1 MKNVLVLGAGISGLG
16 AAQVLAKRGFNV
28 VLSDLA
34 DRIGDKKKKL
44 IEAGVIFCF
53 GPQSDLLLEGMDTV
67 VLSPAVPSENPIVRG
82 AIKRGISVIS
92 EVELGY
98 LITKAP
104 ILGITGTN
112 GKTTTTTLLGKMIKE
127 ESIPCAVAGNIGVS
141 LSVEVENV
149 PQTGLI
155 AAELSS
161 FQLEFIDTFKPKA
174 AVILNITPDHMERH
188 HTMDAYVAAKS
199 RIFENMDKE
208 SYLLL
213 NEQDPYTPKLLEE
226 AEKHTSVYLLN
237 VSTEVDRGACIVN
250 NKLVLKVNKQQI
262 IICDISE
269 LQIKGAQNHEDCL
282 AAAFLAYIGGVSIE
296 SIRKVLLSFKGL
308 AHRVEFVR
316 TLHGVSY
323 FNDSKATN
331 VDAALKGMSSFNK
344 PLILIVGGHD
354 KGTPLHDFMK
364 YVKIHAKYIILIGE
378 SSERFYEEAKRAG
391 IHTIEKAV
399 NMEEAIK
406 KAQNIATI
414 GDVVMLSPA
423 CSSFDMYS
431 CYEERGDI
439 FKDIVNHLN

>member
-213 NEQDPYTPKLLEE
+213 NEQ
-226 AEKHTSVYLLN
+226 V
-237 VSTEVDRGACIVN
+237 
-250 NKLVLKVNKQQI
+250 
-262 IICDISE
+262 
-269 LQIKGAQNHEDCL
+269 
-282 AAAFLAYIGGVSIE
+282 
-296 SIRKVLLSFKGL
+296 
-308 AHRVEFVR
+308 
-316 TLHGVSY
+316 
-323 FNDSKATN
+323 
-331 VDAALKGMSSFNK
+331 
-344 PLILIVGGHD
+344 
-354 KGTPLHDFMK
+354 
-364 YVKIHAKYIILIGE
+364 
-378 SSERFYEEAKRAG
+378 
-391 IHTIEKAV
+391 
-399 NMEEAIK
+399 
-406 KAQNIATI
+406 
-414 GDVVMLSPA
+414 
-423 CSSFDMYS
+423 
-431 CYEERGDI
+431 
-439 FKDIVNHLN
+439 